1 MADDD
6 VVKRVIAKY
15 GPTLDLQNRPQDLID
30 ILRTVQLDDPDGGLP
45 PGGVPDPP
53 PGPTSFDKSDVR
65 LEDVMA
71 EVLRLSQ
78 TVSKTQ
84 KDVKKLR
91 TQIGKSGQT
100 G

>member
-45 PGGVPDPP
+45 PGGVPEPP
-53 PGPTSFDKSDVR
+53 PGPTSFDKSEVR
-65 LEDVMA
+65 LDDVMA
-71 EVLRLSQ
+71 EVLRLSR

-91 TQIGKSGQT
+91 AQMASPGEVG
-100 G
+100 

>member
-30 ILRTVQLDDPDGGLP
+30 ILRTIRLDDPDGGLP
-45 PGGVPDPP
+45 PGGVPEPP
-53 PGPTSFDKSDVR
+53 PGPTSFEVSDTK
-65 LEDVMA
+65 LDDVMA
-71 EVLRLSQ
+71 EVLRLAQ
-78 TVSKTQ
+78 TVSKTS

-91 TQIGKSGQT
+91 REVERSQSPG
-100 G
+100 

>member
-30 ILRTVQLDDPDGGLP
+30 ILRTIHLDDPDGGLP
-45 PGGVPDPP
+45 GGVPPSPP
-53 PGPTSFDKSDVR
+53 PGPTSFDKSEVR
-65 LEDVMA
+65 LDDVMA
-71 EVLRLSQ
+71 EVLRLSR

-91 TQIGKSGQT
+91 AQLAAPGEVG
-100 G
+100 